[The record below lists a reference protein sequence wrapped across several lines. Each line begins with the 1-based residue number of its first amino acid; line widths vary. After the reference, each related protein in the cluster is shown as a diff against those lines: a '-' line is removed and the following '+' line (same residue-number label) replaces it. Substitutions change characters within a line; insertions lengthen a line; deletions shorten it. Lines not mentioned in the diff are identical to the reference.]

1 MKARIRLNA
10 SHFWTF
16 NVILGFLSDKPKIRV
31 RLHTYNLKA
40 TALWVC
46 QYREKRFART
56 ILIMIADN
64 DSAPQLHK
72 NEGIKTRSQYLRGTI
87 LESLA
92 DTSTGAIAPDDQQLS
107 KFHGIYQQDDR
118 DVRAQRRKHKLDKA
132 YSFLARICLPG
143 GVCTPEQ
150 WQVVDELANFNAFKT
165 IKLTTRQAFQLHG
178 ILKGN
183 LKDVI
188 QSCNEVAMTTLAAC
202 GDVNRNVM
210 CNPNP
215 LASEVHAEVQEI
227 TAQIDAHLKP
237 QTPAFSE
244 IWLDGKPI
252 NLGVEQAKERS
263 KDCGGDAVE
272 PLYGPTYLPRKFKI
286 AVAIPPYNDV
296 DVFAHC
302 LGFIAIVEDGKLI
315 GFNVTVG
322 GGMGMTH
329 GNEKTF
335 PRLADVIAF
344 CSPEQVVPVAEKIV
358 AIQRD
363 HGNRVDRA
371 NARFKYTVERIG
383 PDGIRAELE
392 QRLGYALEDPKDYKF
407 TSTGDRYGWN
417 EGIDGKWNL
426 GLFIEGGRIVDLED
440 KPLKAGML
448 EISNVHKGDFRLTAN
463 QNLIIAGVAPE
474 DREEID
480 ALVEK
485 YQLDAYKNASGM
497 RRSQIACVALPTCG
511 LALAESE
518 RYLPNLVSDLEV
530 ILEEAGLQEDEI
542 IIRSTG
548 CPNGCGRPYLGEIG
562 LVGKVPG
569 KYNLY
574 LGAGFDG
581 ERLNKLY
588 RNSITHEQIID
599 ELKPILLDYAKER
612 EKGERFG
619 DFTIRKGYVK
629 ATPTGNQFHADVAC

>member
-1 MKARIRLNA
+1 MI
-10 SHFWTF
+10 
-16 NVILGFLSDKPKIRV
+16 SDSE
-31 RLHTYNLKA
+31 T
-40 TALWVC
+40 
-46 QYREKRFART
+46 
-56 ILIMIADN
+56 
-64 DSAPQLHK
+64 APQLHK

-87 LESLA
+87 LEGLA
-92 DTSTGAIAPDDQQLS
+92 DVSSGSISADDQQLS
-107 KFHGIYQQDDR
+107 KFHGLYQQDDR

-150 WQVVDELANFNAFKT
+150 WQVVDELANFCAFNT

-183 LKDVI
+183 LKEVI
-188 QSCNEVAMTTLAAC
+188 KSCNDVAMTTLAAC

-215 LASEVHAEVQEI
+215 FASDVHEEVQKV

-244 IWLDGKPI
+244 MWLDGEPI
-252 NLGVEQAKERS
+252 KLSVEQVAERS
-263 KDCGGDAVE
+263 KDCGGDATE

-286 AVAIPPYNDV
+286 AVAIPPHNDV

-302 LGFIAIVEDGKLI
+302 LGFIAIVEDGKLA

-344 CSPEQVVPVAEKIV
+344 CTPEQAVSVAEKIV

-363 HGNRVDRA
+363 HGNREDRA
-371 NARFKYTVERIG
+371 NARFKYTVERLG
-383 PDGIRAELE
+383 KDRIREELE
-392 QRLGYALEDPKDYKF
+392 ERLGYKLEDPRDYKF

-417 EGIDGKWNL
+417 EGTNGKWNL
-426 GLFIEGGRIVDLED
+426 QLFIEGGRIVDKD
-440 KPLKAGML
+440 DSQLKTGML
-448 EISNVHKGDFRLTAN
+448 EISKVHRGDFRLTAN
-463 QNLIIAGVAPE
+463 QNLIIANVAAE
-474 DREEID
+474 GREQID
-480 ALVEK
+480 ALVEQ
-485 YQLDAYKNASGM
+485 YHLDGYKTASGM

-518 RYLPNLVSDLEV
+518 RYLPSLVSDLEV
-530 ILEEAGLQEDEI
+530 ILEEAGLQQDEI
-542 IIRSTG
+542 VIRSTG

-574 LGAGFDG
+574 LGAGFEG

-588 RNSITHEQIID
+588 RNSVTHEQIID

-612 EKGERFG
+612 EEGERFG
-619 DFTIRKGYVK
+619 DFTIRKGYVAATK
-629 ATPTGNQFHADVAC
+629 AGNQFHADVAC

>member
-1 MKARIRLNA
+1 MI
-10 SHFWTF
+10 
-16 NVILGFLSDKPKIRV
+16 SDS
-31 RLHTYNLKA
+31 
-40 TALWVC
+40 
-46 QYREKRFART
+46 Q
-56 ILIMIADN
+56 
-64 DSAPQLHK
+64 SAPQLHK
-72 NEGIKTRSQYLRGTI
+72 NEGIKTRSNYLRGTI
-87 LESLA
+87 LEGLA
-92 DTSTGAIAPDDQQLS
+92 DASTGSIAADDQQVT
-107 KFHGIYQQDDR
+107 KFHGLYQQDDR

-150 WQVVDELANFNAFKT
+150 WIVMDELANYCAFNT
-165 IKLTTRQAFQLHG
+165 LKLTTRQAFQLHG

-183 LKDVI
+183 LKNVI
-188 QSCNEVAMTTLAAC
+188 SSCNDVAMTTLAAC

-215 LASEVHAEVQEI
+215 FASEVHAEVQKVTE
-227 TAQIDAHLKP
+227 AIDAHLKP

-244 IWLDGKPI
+244 MWLDGQPMK
-252 NLGVEQAKERS
+252 LTVEQADERS
-263 KDCGGDAVE
+263 KDCKGDDVE

-302 LGFIAIVEDGKLI
+302 LGFIAIVEDGKLL

-335 PRLADVIAF
+335 PRLAEVIAF
-344 CSPEQVVPVAEKIV
+344 CTPDQAIAVAEKIV
-358 AIQRD
+358 TIQRD
-363 HGNRVDRA
+363 HGNREDRA
-371 NARFKYTVERIG
+371 NARFKYTVERLG
-383 PDGIRAELE
+383 KAWIREELE
-392 QRLGYALEDPKDYKF
+392 NRLGYKLEDAHAYKF
-407 TSTGDRYGWN
+407 VSNCDRYGWS
-417 EGIDGKWNL
+417 EGVNGKWHL

-440 KPLKAGML
+440 KPLKTGML
-448 EISNVHKGDFRLTAN
+448 EIAKVLKGEIRLTAN
-463 QNLIIAGVAPE
+463 QNLLISNVAAE
-474 DREEID
+474 DKAQID
-480 ALVEK
+480 ALVE
-485 YQLDAYKNASGM
+485 QHGLDAYKTASGM
-497 RRSQIACVALPTCG
+497 RRSQIACVSLPTCG

-518 RYLPNLVSDLEV
+518 RYLPLLVTDLEV
-530 ILEEAGLQEDEI
+530 ILEEAGLQNDEI
-542 IIRSTG
+542 VIRSTG

-588 RNSITHEQIID
+588 RTSITNQQIID
-599 ELKPILLDYAKER
+599 ELKPILLSYAKER
-612 EKGERFG
+612 EEGERFG

-629 ATPTGNQFHADVAC
+629 ATTAGNNFHANT